1 MRASI
6 LAVLALIAITFAS
19 AAPASAAGVES
30 GTSGVFSIGPGH
42 TFIADVPGATS
53 TLERTPNGISVLVR
67 TPGLLAGH
75 AVTVWALIFNDP
87 TACLA
92 GCEEMSG
99 DLNVPG
105 VKGSVFHVTGHVV
118 GAGETSFGGRVNVGD
133 SAHAFVGP
141 GLLDPYGA
149 RIHLII
155 RDHGIAGAGAL
166 LQRQFNDNSPR
177 FCNLT
182 CFDAQK
188 SVHLP
193 HQ

>member
-1 MRASI
+1 M
-6 LAVLALIAITFAS
+6 
-19 AAPASAAGVES
+19 G
-30 GTSGVFSIGPGH
+30 
-42 TFIADVPGATS
+42 
-53 TLERTPNGISVLVR
+53 
-67 TPGLLAGH
+67 
-75 AVTVWALIFNDP
+75 
-87 TACLA
+87 
-92 GCEEMSG
+92 G
-99 DLNVPG
+99 DLNVPA

-118 GAGETSFGGRVNVGD
+118 AAGETSFGGRVNVGD

-149 RIHLII
+149 RIHLIL
-155 RDHGIAGAGAL
+155 RDHGVSGTGEL

-177 FCNLT
+177 FCNVT